1 MFQTLTNSQTFYMQK
16 STAVIQRRCGESI
29 FCELDQLVSN
39 NTNTRE
45 NVLHDPVASI
55 VKYFSYLLCELNDYV
70 LLPWPKICLHGV
82 CQFFIFFVQCKQ
94 LKQTTE
100 FSLKTEKRLKK
111 CEGVRLIQSFLFF
124 STRVS
129 FIVIDS
135 FLSHLRAI
143 FQSFKM
149 S

>member
-70 LLPWPKICLHGV
+70 LLPWQRFVFMV
-82 CQFFIFFVQCKQ
+82 CPFFIFLYSVN
-94 LKQTTE
+94 
-100 FSLKTEKRLKK
+100 SSNIRLN
-111 CEGVRLIQSFLFF
+111 L
-124 STRVS
+124 
-129 FIVIDS
+129 D
-135 FLSHLRAI
+135 
-143 FQSFKM
+143 
-149 S
+149 